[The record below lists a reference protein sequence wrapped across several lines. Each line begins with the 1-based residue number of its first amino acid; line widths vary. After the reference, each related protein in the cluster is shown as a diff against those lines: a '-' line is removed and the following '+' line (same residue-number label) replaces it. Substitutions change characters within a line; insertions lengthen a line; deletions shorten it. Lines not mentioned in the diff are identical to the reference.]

1 MKVKKARKKGKTSSQ
16 KATTKEGA
24 QHLPKIKSG
33 GLSLYKISQTIFNHR
48 SRK

>member
-1 MKVKKARKKGKTSSQ
+1 MKVAKARKKGKTSQ
-16 KATTKEGA
+16 KATTKEGT